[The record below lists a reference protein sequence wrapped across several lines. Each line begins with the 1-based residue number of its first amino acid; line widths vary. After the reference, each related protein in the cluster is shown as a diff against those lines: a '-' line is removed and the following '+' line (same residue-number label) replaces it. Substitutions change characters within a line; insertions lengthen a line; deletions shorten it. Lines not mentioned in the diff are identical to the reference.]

1 MWRFHWVGITSRTGG
16 CEMSLYATQKFLYHL
31 NRDAQV
37 QRRYK
42 DDRESLLAEYELTD
56 EERTAISGGD
66 IGKLYVI
73 GCNGQLL
80 MHFAPLLGV
89 AWADYLEAMREGV
102 RRYGPVRAGIYA
114 MTTGTNEKVAGV

>member
-1 MWRFHWVGITSRTGG
+1 
-16 CEMSLYATQKFLYHL
+16 MSLYATQKFLYHL

-42 DDRESLLAEYELTD
+42 DDCESLLGEYELTD
-56 EERTAISGGD
+56 EERAAISDGD
-66 IGKLYVI
+66 IGKLYVL

-114 MTTGTNEKVAGV
+114 MTTSTHEKVAGV